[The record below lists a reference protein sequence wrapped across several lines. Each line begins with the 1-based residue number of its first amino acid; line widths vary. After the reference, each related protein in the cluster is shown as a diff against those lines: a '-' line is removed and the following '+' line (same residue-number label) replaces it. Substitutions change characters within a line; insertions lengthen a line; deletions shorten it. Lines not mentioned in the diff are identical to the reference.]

1 MTEHPA
7 PTAGRP
13 ERGWP
18 RAAAL
23 FGVVVSLSVVQPSV
37 LIAIPL
43 LALIGTR
50 GMRGGAMLVLA
61 TVAMTVTVLGVRDG
75 VWYVERAWALLVAGW
90 FVGLTLALPAW
101 RLAPRAL
108 AAVAGAS
115 ASAAAL
121 LASRP
126 VSWEALDFT
135 ITSRVIV
142 GVANTLDALLV
153 LRQGD
158 PLPATLVSGM
168 YEIAETQASV
178 FPAMLALASVAALG
192 VAWWVY
198 VRAAGGGDQGLGP
211 VRDFRF
217 NDHLVWA
224 MIGGLLLMAVRWGDA
239 VSRVGANLVVFMAA
253 LYALRGAGVVMF
265 VSGGLSP
272 LGYVALGFGLL
283 AAPPIVVGA
292 AVLIGIGDTWL
303 DLRARAGGAT
313 R

>member
-1 MTEHPA
+1 MSDHSA

-23 FGVVVSLSVVQPSV
+23 FGVVVSLSALQPSV

-50 GMRGGAMLVLA
+50 GIRGGATLVVA
-61 TVAMTVTVLGVRDG
+61 TVAMTVAVLGARDG
-75 VWYVERAWALLVAGW
+75 VWYVERAWALLTAGW
-90 FVGLTLALPAW
+90 FVGLTLALPTW
-101 RLAPRAL
+101 RPSSRAL
-108 AAVAGAS
+108 GAVAGAS

-121 LASRP
+121 LAARP
-126 VSWEALDFT
+126 VSWDALDFT
-135 ITSRVIV
+135 ITSRVV
-142 GVANTLDALLV
+142 SGVTNTLDAVRV

-168 YEIAETQASV
+168 YEMAETQASV
-178 FPAMLALASVAALG
+178 FPAMLALASMAALG

-198 VRAAGGGDQGLGP
+198 VRADGGGDQGLGP

-224 MIGGLLLMAVRWGDA
+224 LVGGLLLVVLRWGDA
-239 VSRVGANLVVFMAA
+239 LSRLGANLVVFMAA
-253 LYALRGAGVVMF
+253 LYALRGAGVVVF
-265 VSGGLSP
+265 VSGGISLV
-272 LGYVALGFGLL
+272 GYVALVFGLL
-283 AAPPIVVGA
+283 AAPPVVVGV

-303 DLRARAGGAT
+303 DLRGRAGAAA

>member
-1 MTEHPA
+1 MTTHPA
-7 PTAGRP
+7 PTTGRP

-23 FGVVVSLSVVQPSV
+23 FGVVVSLSVLQPSV
-37 LIAIPL
+37 MIAIPL

-50 GMRGGAMLVLA
+50 GIRGGAMLVLA

-75 VWYVERAWALLVAGW
+75 VWYVERAWALLTAGW
-90 FVGLTLALPAW
+90 FVGLTLAQPTWRPAS
-101 RLAPRAL
+101 RAL
-108 AAVAGAS
+108 SAVVGAS

-121 LASRP
+121 LAARP
-126 VSWEALDFT
+126 IAWEALDFT
-135 ITSRVIV
+135 ISSRVV
-142 GVANTLDALLV
+142 AGVTNTLDAVRV

-158 PLPATLVSGM
+158 PLPAALVSGM
-168 YEIAETQASV
+168 YEMAETQASV
-178 FPAMLALASVAALG
+178 FPAMLALASMAALG

-198 VRAAGGGDQGLGP
+198 VRAGGGGDQGLGP

-224 MIGGLLLMAVRWGDA
+224 MIGGLLLMVLRWGDSL
-239 VSRVGANLVVFMAA
+239 SRVGANVVVFMAA

-265 VSGGLSP
+265 VSGGISL
-272 LGYVALGFGLL
+272 LGFAALGFGLL
-283 AAPPIVVGA
+283 AAPPVVVGV

-303 DLRARAGGAT
+303 DLRARVGAAT

>member
-1 MTEHPA
+1 MTTHPA

-23 FGVVVSLSVVQPSV
+23 FGVVVSLSALQPSV

-50 GMRGGAMLVLA
+50 GIRGSAMLVLA
-61 TVAMTVTVLGVRDG
+61 LVAMTVTVLGLRDG
-75 VWYVERAWALLVAGW
+75 VWYVERAWALLIAGW
-90 FVGLTLALPAW
+90 FVGLTLAQPTWRPAS
-101 RLAPRAL
+101 RAL
-108 AAVAGAS
+108 GAVAGAS

-121 LASRP
+121 LATRP
-126 VSWEALDFT
+126 VAWDALDFT
-135 ITSRVIV
+135 ITSRVV
-142 GVANTLDALLV
+142 AGVTNTLDAVRV

-168 YEIAETQASV
+168 YEVAETQASV
-178 FPAMLALASVAALG
+178 FPAMLALASMAALG
-192 VAWWVY
+192 VAWWIY
-198 VRAAGGGDQGLGP
+198 VRAVGGGDQALGP

-224 MIGGLLLMAVRWGDA
+224 MIGGLLLMMLRWGDA
-239 VSRVGANLVVFMAA
+239 LSRVGANVVVVMAA
-253 LYALRGAGVVMF
+253 LYALRGAGVVVF
-265 VSGGLSP
+265 VSGGISL
-272 LGYVALGFGLL
+272 LGFVALGFGLL
-283 AAPPIVVGA
+283 AAPPIVVGV

-303 DLRARAGGAT
+303 DLRARVGTAT